1 MGPNF
6 QCQLSLRKE
15 LSCLVGVLL
24 LLDVP
29 LVLLVLG
36 VLLVLDLPLVLDVLL
51 LHYLV
56 CPAHGQARIGRGWLA
71 IVDWYSQHI
80 VWHIA
85 LHS

>member
-1 MGPNF
+1 MSNLEDNNFLNRPSTESNF
-6 QCQLSLRKE
+6 QCHLSLRKT

-24 LLDVP
+24 LFDV
-29 LVLLVLG
+29 
-36 VLLVLDLPLVLDVLL
+36 PLVLDVLDV
-51 LHYLV
+51 HYLV
-56 CPAHGQARIGRGWLA
+56 CPALGLARIGRGWFA

>member
-1 MGPNF
+1 MSNLEDNNFLNRPSMVSNF
-6 QCQLSLRKE
+6 QCQLSLRKT

-29 LVLLVLG
+29 LVL
-36 VLLVLDLPLVLDVLL
+36 DVLL

-56 CPAHGQARIGRGWLA
+56 CPALGLARIGRGWFA

>member
-1 MGPNF
+1 MVSNF

-36 VLLVLDLPLVLDVLL
+36 VLLVLDVPLVLDVLL
-51 LHYLV
+51 PHYLV
-56 CPAHGQARIGRGWLA
+56 CPALGRGWFA